1 MMAMG
6 FKYDELYCREIAFKI
21 EHLQGPRTMLYHPF
35 FALSMDNYLLLESTY
50 SLESVSLANIFNQAL
65 AVEPFLEERDDK
77 GRTALHKASESG
89 ILSQVIELLEQGAK
103 INTEDNDWKRPL
115 HLAAESGEE
124 ALVRYLLR
132 KGANVHGADSENRHA
147 LHLAAQRGHDK
158 VVLCLLLGGSNINAR
173 DARGRTALHHAAVTG
188 QDQVIDVLVKEG
200 ANRDIVDENKNTAW
214 NLAWNG
220 GLMSTQKLLL
230 SINQRWKL
238 GAEMYNAIMAKDLTC
253 LQKKLDE
260 GLDPDFKTKAGS
272 TLLLHVAFAGK
283 NNNDMVFSEMAK
295 LLLDRGADVQAK
307 SRGGSTPLHYAAL
320 AKDYATMKVL
330 VERGADVNAKS
341 DHGRGSTPLDFTLN
355 DPHAHRLLRSYA
367 DQDSQRG
374 LPIRQTR

>member
-1 MMAMG
+1 MMTMG
-6 FKYDELYCREIAFKI
+6 FKHDELYCGEIAFKI
-21 EHLQGPRTMLYHPF
+21 GHLQGPRTMLYHPF

-89 ILSQVIELLEQGAK
+89 NLSQVIELLEQGAK

-115 HLAAESGEE
+115 HLAAESGAE

-132 KGANVHGADSENRHA
+132 KGADVHGADSENRHA

-158 VVLCLLLGGSNINAR
+158 VVLCLLLGGAKINAR

-188 QDQVIDVLVKEG
+188 QDEVIGVLVKEG
-200 ANRDIVDENKNTAW
+200 ANRDMVDENKNAAW

-230 SINQRWKL
+230 TINQRWNL
-238 GAEMYNAIMAKDLTC
+238 GAEMINAIMAKDLTS

-260 GLDPDFKTKAGS
+260 GLDPNFKTKAGIS
-272 TLLLHVAFAGK
+272 LLFHVAFAGK

-295 LLLDRGADVQAK
+295 LLLDRGADVHAK
-307 SRGGSTPLHYAAL
+307 SLKGATPLHYAIA

-330 VERGADVNAKS
+330 LERGADVNVKNRY
-341 DHGRGSTPLDFTLN
+341 GYGPLDCTLN
-355 DPHAHRLLRSYA
+355 DPDAHRLLQSYA
-367 DQDSQRG
+367 NQGSQRG
-374 LPIRQTR
+374 FPIRQTR